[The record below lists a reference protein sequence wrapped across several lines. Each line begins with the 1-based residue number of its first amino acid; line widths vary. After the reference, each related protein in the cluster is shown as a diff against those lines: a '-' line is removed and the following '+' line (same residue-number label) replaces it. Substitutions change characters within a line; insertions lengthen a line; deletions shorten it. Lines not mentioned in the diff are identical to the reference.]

1 MNLSQSDIRQNFQNV
16 LEKIRF
22 HAEKVG
28 REPDEIKVV
37 AVTKTHPI
45 EVVRAAYEIGM
56 RVFGE
61 NYAQELR
68 DKAKNM
74 PEDIQWHFIGRIQT
88 NKLKYVVPVA
98 EYIHSVYRIEEMEE
112 IEKLAVRFG

>member
-1 MNLSQSDIRQNFQNV
+1 MDLSQNDIRRNFQNV
-16 LEKIRF
+16 MEKIKI

-28 REPDEIKVV
+28 RNPDSIKII

-45 EVVRAAYEIGM
+45 EVVRAAYDVGI
-56 RVFGE
+56 RLFGE

-74 PEDIQWHFIGRIQT
+74 PEDVQWHFIGRIQT

-112 IEKLAVRFG
+112 IEKLA